1 MSIDPKEVLHIARLA
16 NLEFTDS
23 EYDQFTRQLNEIL
36 DYVAQLDRL
45 DTSDV
50 EPTAQVAD
58 GSSTLREDQAGGSI
72 DPEDA
77 LANAPD
83 AESVLFKVPKVIG

>member
-1 MSIDPKEVLHIARLA
+1 MSIDRKEVLHIARLA
-16 NLEFTDS
+16 NLDFSAD

-36 DYVAQLDRL
+36 NYVAQLERL

-58 GSSTLREDQAGGSI
+58 GASTLREDVAGGSI
-72 DPEDA
+72 ANEDA
-77 LANAPD
+77 LANAP
-83 AESVLFKVPKVIG
+83 AAGSGLFKVPKVIG